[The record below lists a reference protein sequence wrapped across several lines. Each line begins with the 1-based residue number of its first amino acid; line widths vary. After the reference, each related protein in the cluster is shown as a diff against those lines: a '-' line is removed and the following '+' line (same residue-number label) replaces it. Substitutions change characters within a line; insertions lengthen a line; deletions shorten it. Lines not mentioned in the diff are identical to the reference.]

1 MLSENLRQIRNEK
14 KLSRLDLSKKSGITV
29 RTINYIESGE
39 NNNPKICT
47 LERLA
52 DALDVSITKL
62 LDLD

>member
-29 RTINYIESGE
+29 RTINYIEAGE